1 MRKILFLALIFVSY
15 SCSNHSAKDQRPVAS
30 MESFPIKPMVIISE
44 DEDGGGADIRLSITG
59 VLENDT
65 ATIYRVVS
73 PWHNKDL
80 GLTFAIPKKEHE
92 NGFGSGLEL
101 RSLGKESDYFLA
113 TLAKLYGEKL
123 DSTTHFKAS
132 ITVNYVNLG
141 GFAKTLGAKDES
153 DTALVEY
160 KLFFEGKQ
168 ENEYA
173 ELYLNVNPSGKS
185 IELREKDSGYRHSI
199 INFLKD

>member
-1 MRKILFLALIFVSY
+1 
-15 SCSNHSAKDQRPVAS
+15 

-80 GLTFAIPKKEHE
+80 GLTFAILKKEHE